1 MARRELQKRHT
12 FAAPVE
18 INGIRGN
25 MAAVVQLTGKNHYHT
40 HRIIM
45 PDGSAFVFQE
55 KANAVSTTVGGIT
68 EAASSSGGTTPTI
81 NTASKDSIRP
91 GNEKSNTKF
100 SVRDNTGR
108 ELTPAQQEYFRGS
121 KARDENGNLLVMY
134 HQTDGNFTVFDTEHK
149 GAGTGDD
156 ETPFGVFLK
165 KTPRDI
171 GVQGKKQMQ
180 LYANIQ
186 NPLRVDNR
194 EQLRQARWHQL

>member
-1 MARRELQKRHT
+1 
-12 FAAPVE
+12 
-18 INGIRGN
+18 

-165 KTPRDI
+165 KTSRDI
-171 GVQGKKQMQ
+171 GVRGKKQMQ